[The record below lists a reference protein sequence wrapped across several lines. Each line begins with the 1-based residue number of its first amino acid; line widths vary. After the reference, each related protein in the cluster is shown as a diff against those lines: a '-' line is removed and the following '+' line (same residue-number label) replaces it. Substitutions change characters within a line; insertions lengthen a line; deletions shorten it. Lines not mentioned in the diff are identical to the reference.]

1 MKFGFRFML
10 GLVLLTPLF
19 LLPAGCQTGEMTGG
33 GTGGTGTGTIT
44 GYRSQGSAGDEEDLN
59 DETN

>member
-19 LLPAGCQTGEMTGG
+19 LLPAGCQTGEMTGRRHG
-33 GTGGTGTGTIT
+33 GHGHGHH
-44 GYRSQGSAGDEEDLN
+44 YRLSFPGIGR
-59 DETN
+59 

>member
-19 LLPAGCQTGEMTGG
+19 LLPAGCQTGEMTGRHG
-33 GTGGTGTGTIT
+33 HH
-44 GYRSQGSAGDEEDLN
+44 YRLSFPGIGR
-59 DETN
+59 